1 MGKTS
6 KPKEDK
12 EQKGRNTMTYESIL
26 EVETSKHGDGGT
38 LNIRNAASLKGKKVA
53 TAKNH
58 DPIAVNRNSEAN
70 GWIAVN
76 YDGCMGY
83 AMSQFIKGTEAYGT
97 TPSTGAGNYDGSN
110 VDCKAK
116 TTQSISL
123 YTSADT
129 SSAVRATIPSGKTI
143 AVNSSLSPIAAWLRA
158 VYNNKLGYVKHA
170 TLVVSKEPEYYG
182 VKACCKYGEA
192 LLRQGMQ
199 NDHVRVFKRDLYD
212 AGYHQLTLNNV
223 FDADMKAAVMDF
235 QAEKKIASDGIV
247 GTDTKEKMYSLTN
260 FG

>member
-1 MGKTS
+1 MGKAS
-6 KPKEDK
+6 KQKDANERKE
-12 EQKGRNTMTYESIL
+12 RNTMTYETML
-26 EVETSKHGDGGT
+26 EVETSRHGKGGT
-38 LNIRNAASLKGKKVA
+38 LNIRNAASTKGKVVA
-53 TAKNH
+53 TAQNH
-58 DPIAVNRNSEAN
+58 DPIAVNRDSEAN

-76 YDGCMGY
+76 YDGCSGY
-83 AMSQFIKGTEAYGT
+83 AMSKFIKGTKAYGT
-97 TPSTGAGNYDGSN
+97 TAATGAGNYDGSN

-129 SSAVRATIPSGKTI
+129 SSAVRATIPSGKII
-143 AVNSSLSPIAAWLRA
+143 AVDNSLSPIAVWLRA

-170 TLVVSKEPEYYG
+170 TLVVSKEPVYYG
-182 VKACCKYGEA
+182 VKACCRYGEA

-199 NDHVRVFKRDLYD
+199 NDYVRVFKKDLYD

-235 QAEKKIASDGIV
+235 QAVKKIASDGIV
-247 GTDTKEKMYSLTN
+247 GTDTKEKMYSLTT